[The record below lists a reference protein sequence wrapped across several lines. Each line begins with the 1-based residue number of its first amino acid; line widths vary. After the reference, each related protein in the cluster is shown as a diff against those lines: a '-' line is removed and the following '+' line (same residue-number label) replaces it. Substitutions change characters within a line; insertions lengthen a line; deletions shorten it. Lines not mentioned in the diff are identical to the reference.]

1 MTVLH
6 PDTGTSLG
14 ALQACADLLM
24 GVTPEG
30 VQASIEQ
37 VTSVDAVDVLGLPGW
52 RAVTARLVGL
62 DATLSFALSPESA
75 AMLERV
81 DNSDSDDSD
90 SDSDSSTMMS
100 VIGRLGARIGESLG
114 VEISI
119 GETEEIS
126 CQEVVGSCL
135 NEQALCAALRT
146 PEDLL
151 AILVVTYDDGTD
163 AAGAVGN
170 LAVHEFE
177 PLDTTAVASGARSLE
192 LLSEVEMGVTAELGR
207 TRLLVKDILALT
219 PGSVIELDRAAG
231 SPIDVLVNG
240 TLIARGE
247 VVVIDEEFGIRISEI
262 VGYETDP
269 KVRRR

>member
-6 PDTGTSLG
+6 PDIGTSLA
-14 ALQACADLLM
+14 ALQECADVLI
-24 GVTPEG
+24 GVTPEDT
-30 VQASIEQ
+30 QASIEQ
-37 VTSVDAVDVLGLPGW
+37 IAAVDAVEALGLPGW
-52 RAVTARLVGL
+52 RAISSRLVGL
-62 DATLSFALSPESA
+62 EATLSFALSPESA
-75 AMLERV
+75 SMLERL
-81 DNSDSDDSD
+81 DDADSDDAD
-90 SDSDSSTMMS
+90 STASSMVS
-100 VIGRLGARIGESLG
+100 LIGRLGARIGESLG
-114 VEISI
+114 IEISI
-119 GETEEIS
+119 DEAEEIS
-126 CQEVVGSCL
+126 CEEVVRSCL
-135 NEQALCAALRT
+135 NDQALCAALRT
-146 PEDLL
+146 PENLL
-151 AILVVTYDDGTD
+151 AILVVMYDDATGE
-163 AAGAVGN
+163 AGAGN

-177 PLDTTAVASGARSLE
+177 PLDTTAVTPGARSLE